1 MKKKQIGAAGIV
13 AAVAVVYAGLSWY
26 AGVHIE
32 GQSKAAAESINVS
45 LARSWT
51 DEAQLSL
58 RSYERGIF
66 SSRAIYALT
75 LTKQDKQAD
84 RREILWSNQIEH
96 GPLPWSR
103 IQRGDFSRTGAII
116 QTTVLNN
123 TTTEALF
130 TSTGGRSPVSGTTHV
145 TREGVATVRWTVL
158 PFDYTQDTLR
168 LKLGAAEFSARIGPS
183 FSFFKSHSSLD
194 ALTLSD
200 GKLALEVKGLQWSTD
215 TRATKTGMQI
225 GTRDVRIGS
234 LSWASLDSSSLG
246 LQRLVMRSDLREAND
261 LLGGITTAEIGALR
275 LNDKAWGEFSLSLGY
290 EKLNGTALRSL
301 LDLQDSYF
309 LRKLLGGS
317 ENQSAATA
325 DTKKFWQRIAT
336 LSKTSP
342 TLSLSPLSW
351 KTSQG
356 RSQLSLAFT
365 LNPSETNPGG
375 IGLQGAPLKELDAT
389 LSLSTPMLNAAFA
402 QALQTPGANPTQIK
416 TKADQE
422 TRKILE
428 QAFQLKLGRAQNN
441 KLVAHFNIQDGDF
454 RLNGQR
460 MPGEPF
466 FKWLRTTLPTGW
478 LAERSPASQ
487 EAPDESAA
495 IKHLD
500 PAVLTGLLSASDFS
514 YEESRDKSGDRVLKI
529 GTAETGA
536 EKIEFIFVG
545 CGDDRTC
552 EDVLMRATFPKNPQI
567 ALSSINE
574 WNQRNRW
581 ARALLNDA
589 EQAVLEMDISAYG
602 GIERDALESMVDNF
616 FKLLREFA
624 TTISKAGK

>member
-1 MKKKQIGAAGIV
+1 
-13 AAVAVVYAGLSWY
+13 
-26 AGVHIE
+26 
-32 GQSKAAAESINVS
+32 
-45 LARSWT
+45 
-51 DEAQLSL
+51 
-58 RSYERGIF
+58 
-66 SSRAIYALT
+66 
-75 LTKQDKQAD
+75 
-84 RREILWSNQIEH
+84 
-96 GPLPWSR
+96 
-103 IQRGDFSRTGAII
+103 
-116 QTTVLNN
+116 
-123 TTTEALF
+123 
-130 TSTGGRSPVSGTTHV
+130 
-145 TREGVATVRWTVL
+145 
-158 PFDYTQDTLR
+158 
-168 LKLGAAEFSARIGPS
+168 
-183 FSFFKSHSSLD
+183 
-194 ALTLSD
+194 
-200 GKLALEVKGLQWSTD
+200 
-215 TRATKTGMQI
+215 
-225 GTRDVRIGS
+225 
-234 LSWASLDSSSLG
+234 
-246 LQRLVMRSDLREAND
+246 

-290 EKLNGTALRSL
+290 EKLNGNALRSL

-317 ENQSAATA
+317 ENQPAATA

-342 TLSLSPLSW
+342 TLNLSPLTW

-365 LNPSETNPGG
+365 LSPSETNPGG
-375 IGLQGAPLKELDAT
+375 IGLQGTPLKELDAT
-389 LSLSTPMLNAAFA
+389 LSLSTPMLTAAFA
-402 QALQTPGANPTQIK
+402 QALQTPGANPTQIL

-422 TRKILE
+422 TRKVLDR
-428 QAFQLKLGRAQNN
+428 AFQLKLGRAQNN

-466 FKWLRTTLPTGW
+466 AKWLRTTLPTGW
-478 LAERSPASQ
+478 FSERSPASQ
-487 EAPDESAA
+487 EAPDESAV

-500 PAVLTGLLSASDFS
+500 PAVLTSLLSASDFS
-514 YEESRDKSGDRVLKI
+514 YDESRDKSGDRVLKI

-552 EDVLMRATFPKNPQI
+552 EDVLMRATFPKNTQI
-567 ALSSINE
+567 ALSAINE

-616 FKLLREFA
+616 FKLLREFS

>member
-1 MKKKQIGAAGIV
+1 
-13 AAVAVVYAGLSWY
+13 
-26 AGVHIE
+26 
-32 GQSKAAAESINVS
+32 
-45 LARSWT
+45 
-51 DEAQLSL
+51 
-58 RSYERGIF
+58 
-66 SSRAIYALT
+66 
-75 LTKQDKQAD
+75 
-84 RREILWSNQIEH
+84 
-96 GPLPWSR
+96 
-103 IQRGDFSRTGAII
+103 
-116 QTTVLNN
+116 
-123 TTTEALF
+123 
-130 TSTGGRSPVSGTTHV
+130 
-145 TREGVATVRWTVL
+145 VRWTVL

-168 LKLGAAEFSARIGPS
+168 VKLGAAEFSARIGPS
-183 FSFFKSHSSLD
+183 FSFFKSNSSLD
-194 ALTLSD
+194 GLTLSD
-200 GKLALEVKGLQWSTD
+200 GKLALEVKGLQWATD
-215 TRATKTGMQI
+215 TRATQTGMQI
-225 GTRDVRIGS
+225 GARDIRIGS

-290 EKLNGTALRSL
+290 EKLNGGALRSL
-301 LDLQDSYF
+301 LDLQDSYV

-317 ENQSAATA
+317 ESQSTAAA
-325 DTKKFWQRIAT
+325 DTKKFWQHIAA

-365 LNPSETNPGG
+365 LSPSETNPGG
-375 IGLQGAPLKELDAT
+375 IGLQGTPLKELDAT
-389 LSLSTPMLNAAFA
+389 LSLSTPMLNTAFA

-422 TRKILE
+422 TRKVLD

-460 MPGEPF
+460 MSGEPVA
-466 FKWLRTTLPTGW
+466 KWLRTTLPTGW
-478 LAERSPASQ
+478 FAERSPASQ
-487 EAPDESAA
+487 EAPDESAV

-500 PAVLTGLLSASDFS
+500 PAVLTGLLSASDFT
-514 YEESRDKSGDRVLKI
+514 YAQNRDKNGDRVLNI

-567 ALSSINE
+567 ALNAINE

-616 FKLLREFA
+616 FKLLREFSK
-624 TTISKAGK
+624 TISKAGK